1 MADGLQQ
8 KELAADAAI
17 ERSSGS
23 MKLPPLPNDKLEVKT
38 AHACSL
44 LLLKLFA
51 FQLLMVKSNKAKNK
65 KYITNLRCNLAN
77 TLQQICVPAGHIK
90 VDSPN

>member
-51 FQLLMVKSNKAKNK
+51 F
-65 KYITNLRCNLAN
+65 
-77 TLQQICVPAGHIK
+77 
-90 VDSPN
+90 